1 MNRPFKFAT
10 LRVGL
15 AGERRLR
22 ETCAM
27 PSPRP
32 ILAALVLAL
41 AVAALPALAATKSK
55 APAKPKVDP
64 YTACMEKA
72 RTAPDEALKQAQAL
86 WKAGAKTPSRH
97 CVATALLSMGRSAQA
112 AKVLD
117 DLVHDL
123 KDAPKDQVAELS
135 AQAARAWL
143 DAGNAAKAEAAFGRA
158 IAFSPK
164 DAGLLV
170 ERAIARGAAGRDWNA
185 LDDLNR
191 AVELAPKD
199 ALARVLRGAAYRRV
213 GAPDLALENLQAALR
228 LAPNDADAWLELGL
242 LHQSQG
248 RKTEAEQAFNRA
260 IALDPRGAAGRT
272 AAAARARLLGTS
284 H

>member
-1 MNRPFKFAT
+1 MPF
-10 LRVGL
+10 
-15 AGERRLR
+15 
-22 ETCAM
+22 
-27 PSPRP
+27 PRP
-32 ILAALVLAL
+32 VLVALVLAL
-41 AVAALPALAATKSK
+41 AATPVLAATKSK
-55 APAKPKVDP
+55 PKAPARPGVDP

-97 CVATALLSMGRSAQA
+97 CVATALLSMGRAAQA

-143 DAGNAAKAEAAFGRA
+143 DAGNTTKAEAAFGRA
-158 IAFSPK
+158 IALRPK

-170 ERAIARGAAGRDWNA
+170 ERAIARGAAGHDWKA

-191 AVELAPKD
+191 AVELAPGD

-248 RKTEAEQAFNRA
+248 RKTQAEQAFNRA
-260 IALDPRGAAGRT
+260 IALDPKGATGRT
-272 AAAARARLLGTS
+272 AAAARKRLLGTS
-284 H
+284 R